1 VGLRH
6 VGAFA
11 IGLLITLAVLTVMYV
26 FAPVGAPPGYHF
38 PRHTGLGGGMDA
50 LYEGVL
56 VDDGGCVTTDDEVTV
71 VVWPPGYG
79 LEVRDGRLVVVGG
92 GRVVGMGEPVALGG
106 GEVDRDALGAYPFAA
121 LTADVACGDR
131 YFLSSGWAD

>member
-1 VGLRH
+1 V
-6 VGAFA
+6 
-11 IGLLITLAVLTVMYV
+11 IGLVITLVVLTVMYL
-26 FAPVGAPPGYHF
+26 FAPVGAPPGYHS
-38 PRHTGLGGGMDA
+38 PRHSGLGGGMDA

-56 VDDGGCVTTDDEVTV
+56 VDADGCVTTEDDAT

-79 LEVRDGRLVVVGG
+79 LEIRDGRLVIVGG

-106 GEVDRDALGAYPFAA
+106 GEVGRDALRAYPFAA
-121 LTADVACGDR
+121 LTADVPCGDH

>member
-1 VGLRH
+1 M
-6 VGAFA
+6 
-11 IGLLITLAVLTVMYV
+11 IGLVITLVVLTVMYL

-38 PRHTGLGGGMDA
+38 PRHSGLGGGMDA
-50 LYEGVL
+50 LHEGVL
-56 VDDGGCVTTDDEVTV
+56 VDADGCVTTEDDAT

-79 LEVRDGRLVVVGG
+79 LEIRDGRLVIVGG

-106 GEVDRDALGAYPFAA
+106 GEVGRDALRAYPFAA
-121 LTADVACGDR
+121 LTADVPCGDN